1 MAASHNYKIQLI
13 EELNFWIHTEQNL
26 KKKDTEIKHDY
37 KIAAYEKVLNQIL
50 RIKTV
55 KSWEDLK
62 NVKGIGKS
70 IRSKLESVFE
80 NHTTSNRKAAGAE
93 SVNKHLYNDDIE
105 KIYGIGPAKAL
116 QLMKNYNILTIEDL
130 HQANSKNPSLLNRVQ
145 KIGLKYYDDLQ
156 QPIPRKEMDAH
167 SKWLDG
173 LLHTENPLFSD
184 LIYSLVGSYRREA
197 NQSSDI
203 DLLLSV
209 QKTTTPKER
218 ANILHSF
225 VEILKHHNYIIE
237 VLSLGDK
244 KFMGIVR
251 LASAVPATKWLSKY
265 KHFRRMDIL
274 ITSQKE
280 YPFALLYFTGSK
292 EFNIEFRKNAR
303 EHKVVLNEHGIFDDK
318 ENRLNLDIRSEIDI
332 FNYFNVPYINP
343 KHRN

>member
-1 MAASHNYKIQLI
+1 MATTHNYKIQLI
-13 EELNFWIHTEQNL
+13 EELKFWIQTEQNL
-26 KKKDTEIKHDY
+26 KKKDTQIEHDY
-37 KIAAYEKVLNQIL
+37 KIAAYKKVLNQI
-50 RIKTV
+50 RCIKTV

-80 NHTTSNRKAAGAE
+80 KHTT
-93 SVNKHLYNDDIE
+93 NKCSYNDDIE

-116 QLMKNYNILTIEDL
+116 QLMKNHNILTVEDL
-130 HQANSKNPSLLNRVQ
+130 HKINSKNPDLLNRVQ
-145 KIGLKYYDDLQ
+145 KIGLKYYNDLQ

-173 LLHTENPLFSD
+173 LLHRENMLDSD
-184 LIYSLVGSYRREA
+184 LIYSLVGSYRRKA

-209 QKTTTPKER
+209 QRSTTPKER

-225 VEILKHHNYIIE
+225 VEMLKHHNYIIE
-237 VLSLGDK
+237 VLSLGDT

-251 LASAVPATKWLSKY
+251 LAPSKGVSKY

-274 ITSQKE
+274 ITSQEE

-318 ENRLNLDIRSEIDI
+318 RTRLNLDIRSEIDI

>member
-26 KKKDTEIKHDY
+26 KKDTEIKHDY

-50 RIKTV
+50 RIKTI

-80 NHTTSNRKAAGAE
+80 KHTTSNRKAAGAE
-93 SVNKHLYNDDIE
+93 SVNKYLYNDDIE

-116 QLMKNYNILTIEDL
+116 QLMKNHNILTVEDL
-130 HQANSKNPSLLNRVQ
+130 HQANSKNPDLLNRVQ
-145 KIGLKYYDDLQ
+145 KIGLKYYEDLQ
-156 QPIPRKEMDAH
+156 QPISRKEMDAH
-167 SKWLDG
+167 SKWLDDF
-173 LLHTENPLFSD
+173 LHKENPLFSD

-197 NQSSDI
+197 DQSSDI

-209 QKTTTPKER
+209 QRSTTPKER
-218 ANILHSF
+218 SNILYSF

-244 KFMGIVR
+244 KFMGVVR
-251 LASAVPATKWLSKY
+251 LPKY
-265 KHFRRMDIL
+265 KYFRRMDVL

-318 ENRLNLDIRSEIDI
+318 GNRLNLDIRSEIDI

>member
-1 MAASHNYKIQLI
+1 MATTHNYKIQLI
-13 EELNFWIHTEQNL
+13 EELKFWIQTEQDL
-26 KKKDTEIKHDY
+26 KKKDTQIEHDY
-37 KIAAYEKVLNQIL
+37 KIAAYKKVLNQI
-50 RIKTV
+50 RCIKTV

-80 NHTTSNRKAAGAE
+80 KHIASRKAASAEGANRC
-93 SVNKHLYNDDIE
+93 SYNDDIE

-130 HQANSKNPSLLNRVQ
+130 HQANSKNPDLLNRAQ
-145 KIGLKYYDDLQ
+145 KIGLQYYNDLQ

-167 SKWLDG
+167 SKWLNDF
-173 LLHTENPLFSD
+173 LHKENPLFSD

-197 NQSSDI
+197 DQSSDI

-209 QKTTTPKER
+209 QRSTTPKER

-225 VEILKHHNYIIE
+225 VEMLKHHNYIIE
-237 VLSLGDK
+237 VLSLGDT
-244 KFMGIVR
+244 KFMGVVR
-251 LASAVPATKWLSKY
+251 LPKY
-265 KHFRRMDIL
+265 KHFRRMDVL

-318 ENRLNLDIRSEIDI
+318 STRINLDIRSEADI
-332 FNYFNVPYINP
+332 FNYFNLPYINP
-343 KHRN
+343 KYRN

>member
-37 KIAAYEKVLNQIL
+37 KIAAYEKVLNQI
-50 RIKTV
+50 RCIKTV

-62 NVKGIGKS
+62 NVKRIGKS

-80 NHTTSNRKAAGAE
+80 KHTTG
-93 SVNKHLYNDDIE
+93 NKYLYNDDIE

-116 QLMKNYNILTIEDL
+116 QLMKNYNILTVEDL
-130 HQANSKNPSLLNRVQ
+130 HQANSKNPDLLNRVQ
-145 KIGLKYYDDLQ
+145 KIGLQYYNDLQ

-167 SKWLDG
+167 SKWLNDF
-173 LLHTENPLFSD
+173 LHKENPLFSD

-197 NQSSDI
+197 DQSSDI

-244 KFMGIVR
+244 KFMGIIR
-251 LASAVPATKWLSKY
+251 LAAERPAPSGLASAVPPPKGVPKY
-265 KHFRRMDIL
+265 LYFRRMDVL

-318 ENRLNLDIRSEIDI
+318 STRLNLDIRSEADI
-332 FNYFNVPYINP
+332 FNYFNLPYINP
-343 KHRN
+343 KYRN

>member
-1 MAASHNYKIQLI
+1 MATAHNYKSQLI
-13 EELNFWIHTEQNL
+13 EELKFWIQTEQNL
-26 KKKDTEIKHDY
+26 KKKDTQIEHDY
-37 KIAAYEKVLNQIL
+37 KIAAYKKVLNQICC
-50 RIKTV
+50 IKTV

-70 IRSKLESVFE
+70 IRSKLEPVFE
-80 NHTTSNRKAAGAE
+80 KHVAGA
-93 SVNKHLYNDDIE
+93 NKYLYNDDIE

-116 QLMKNYNILTIEDL
+116 QLMKNHNILTVEDL
-130 HQANSKNPSLLNRVQ
+130 HQASSKNPNLLNRVQ
-145 KIGLKYYDDLQ
+145 KIGLQYYNDLQ

-167 SKWLDG
+167 NKWLNG
-173 LLHTENPLFSD
+173 FLHKEKSLDSD
-184 LIYSLVGSYRREA
+184 LIYSLVGSYRRKA

-209 QKTTTPKER
+209 QRTTTPKER
-218 ANILHSF
+218 ASILHSF

-251 LASAVPATKWLSKY
+251 LPKY
-265 KHFRRMDIL
+265 KHFRRMDVL

-318 ENRLNLDIRSEIDI
+318 STRLNLDIRSEADI

>member
-13 EELNFWIHTEQNL
+13 EELNFWIHTKQNL

-37 KIAAYEKVLNQIL
+37 KIAAYKKVLNQIL
-50 RIKTV
+50 RIKTI

-80 NHTTSNRKAAGAE
+80 KHTTSNKY
-93 SVNKHLYNDDIE
+93 LYNDDIE
-105 KIYGIGPAKAL
+105 KIYGVGPAKAL
-116 QLMKNYNILTIEDL
+116 QLMKNYNILTVEDL
-130 HQANSKNPSLLNRVQ
+130 HQANSKNPDLLNRVQ

-156 QPIPRKEMDAH
+156 QPISRKEMDAH

-184 LIYSLVGSYRREA
+184 LISSLVGSYRREA

-209 QKTTTPKER
+209 QRSTTPKER

-251 LASAVPATKWLSKY
+251 LPSPKY

-303 EHKVVLNEHGIFDDK
+303 LHKVVLNEHGIFDDK
-318 ENRLNLDIRSEIDI
+318 KNRLNLDIRSEIDI

>member
-13 EELNFWIHTEQNL
+13 EELNFWIHTEQDL
-26 KKKDTEIKHDY
+26 KKKDTQIEHDY
-37 KIAAYEKVLNQIL
+37 KIAAYKKVLNQI
-50 RIKTV
+50 RCIKTV

-80 NHTTSNRKAAGAE
+80 KHIASRFAASAEGANRC
-93 SVNKHLYNDDIE
+93 SYNDDIE

-116 QLMKNYNILTIEDL
+116 QLMKNHNISTVEDL
-130 HQANSKNPSLLNRVQ
+130 HKINSKNPDLLNRVQ
-145 KIGLKYYDDLQ
+145 KIGLKYYNDLQ

-173 LLHTENPLFSD
+173 LLHRENMLDSD
-184 LIYSLVGSYRREA
+184 LIYSLVGSYRRKA

-209 QKTTTPKER
+209 QRSTTPKER

-225 VEILKHHNYIIE
+225 VEMLKHHNYIIE
-237 VLSLGDK
+237 VLSLGDT

-251 LASAVPATKWLSKY
+251 LAPSKGVSKY

-274 ITSQKE
+274 ITSQEE

-318 ENRLNLDIRSEIDI
+318 STRINLDIRSEADI
-332 FNYFNVPYINP
+332 FNYFNLPYINP
-343 KHRN
+343 KYRN

>member
-1 MAASHNYKIQLI
+1 MAIAHNYKIQLI
-13 EELNFWIHTEQNL
+13 EELNFWIQTQQDL
-26 KKKDTEIKHDY
+26 KKKDVEIKYDY
-37 KIAAYEKVLNQIL
+37 KIAAYKKVLNQIL
-50 RIKTV
+50 RIKTI

-80 NHTTSNRKAAGAE
+80 KHTTSNRKAAGAE
-93 SVNKHLYNDDIE
+93 SVNKYLYNDGIE
-105 KIYGIGPAKAL
+105 KIYGVGPAKAL
-116 QLMKNYNILTIEDL
+116 QLMQNYNILTVEDL
-130 HQANSKNPSLLNRVQ
+130 HQANSKNPDLLNRVQ
-145 KIGLKYYDDLQ
+145 KIGLQYYNDLQ
-156 QPIPRKEMDAH
+156 IPIPRKEMNAH

-173 LLHTENPLFSD
+173 LLHKENPLFSD

-209 QKTTTPKER
+209 QRSTTPKER

-244 KFMGIVR
+244 KFMGIVI
-251 LASAVPATKWLSKY
+251 LPKY

-274 ITSQKE
+274 ITSQEE

-303 EHKVVLNEHGIFDDK
+303 LHKVVLNEHGIFDDK